1 MTFPPGFLF
10 GVATA
15 AIQIE
20 GASDERG
27 SSIWDAFARE
37 PGRVANGDTPD
48 VACDHYHRWEDDLD
62 LMGALGVDAYRFSIS
77 WPRVLP
83 TGSGPPNRAGID
95 FYKRVVDGLHA
106 RSIEPLA
113 TLYHWDLPQALQDAG
128 GWPARD
134 TAARFAEYASLMF
147 EELGDGVA
155 RWITH
160 NEPWVTA
167 FLGHAYGSKA
177 PGRRDWREALR
188 VAHHVLLSHGL
199 AVREFRAAGRGG
211 GSIGITLDFA
221 PAYPL
226 STSAADRE
234 AAERWDAFRNRWFL
248 DPVMR
253 GRYPPDLLGWFESR
267 LGGVD
272 LGPADDLAV
281 AAEPIDFVGVNYY
294 SRAVVG
300 DNPND
305 GPLGVRQAPAT
316 LPTTGM
322 GWEIA
327 PDALRDLLVRI
338 KREYGDIPILITENG
353 SAYDDP
359 APSDGVVADPER
371 LAYLRDHLGA
381 VARAA
386 ADGVNVHGYFA
397 WSLLDNFEWEHGY
410 GKRFGIVYVDYATQR
425 RVPKTSALW
434 YRDLIADRGPA
445 PYPERAAEPRREA

>member
-27 SSIWDAFARE
+27 PSIWDSFARE

-62 LMGALGVDAYRFSIS
+62 LMRSLGVDAYRFSIS

-113 TLYHWDLPQALQDAG
+113 TLYHWDLPQALHDAG

-167 FLGHAYGSKA
+167 FLGHAYGTKA
-177 PGRRDWREALR
+177 PGRRDWPEAFR

-199 AVREFRAAGRGG
+199 AVRAFRGAGLNG

-221 PAYPL
+221 PGYPL
-226 STSAADRE
+226 SASVADRE
-234 AAERWDAFRNRWFL
+234 AAARWDAFRNRWFL
-248 DPVMR
+248 DPVMH
-253 GRYPPDLLGWFESR
+253 GRYPADLLGWFESLLGR
-267 LGGVD
+267 LD
-272 LGPADDLAV
+272 LGDTDDLIV
-281 AAEPIDFVGVNYY
+281 ASEPIDFIGVNYY

-300 DNPND
+300 NNASD

-316 LPTTGM
+316 LPTTDM

-359 APSDGVVADPER
+359 APADGVVADPER

-386 ADGVNVHGYFA
+386 AEGVNVHGYFA

-434 YRDLIADRGPA
+434 YRDLIAELGVA
-445 PYPERAAEPRREA
+445 P

>member
-1 MTFPPGFLF
+1 MTFPAGFLF

-20 GASDERG
+20 GASDKRG
-27 SSIWDAFARE
+27 RSIWDAFARE

-48 VACDHYHRWEDDLD
+48 VACDHYHRWEEDLD
-62 LMGALGVDAYRFSIS
+62 LMRSLGVDAYRFSIS

-83 TGSGPPNRAGID
+83 KGRGTVNQEGVD
-95 FYKRVVDGLHA
+95 FYKRLVDGLHA
-106 RSIEPLA
+106 RGIEPLA
-113 TLYHWDLPQALQDAG
+113 TLYHWDLPQALHEAG

-134 TAARFAEYASLMF
+134 TAYRFADYAALVF
-147 EELGDGVA
+147 EELGDGVR

-167 FLGHAYGSKA
+167 FLGHAYGTKA
-177 PGRRDWREALR
+177 PGRRDWHEALQ

-199 AVREFRAAGRGG
+199 AVRAFRACAPRGG
-211 GSIGITLDFA
+211 EIGLTLDFA
-221 PAYPL
+221 PGYPL
-226 STSAADRE
+226 SASAADRE
-234 AAERWDAFRNRWFL
+234 AAARWDAFRNRWFL

-253 GRYPPDLLGWFESR
+253 GRYPQELLAWFESR
-267 LGGVD
+267 LGGVA
-272 LGPADDLAV
+272 LGSAGDLAAV
-281 AAEPIDFVGVNYY
+281 SEPIDFVGVNYY

-300 DNPND
+300 DNPYD
-305 GPLGVRQAPAT
+305 GPLAVLHAPAT

-338 KREYGDIPILITENG
+338 KRDYGDVPILITENG

-359 APSDGVVADPER
+359 APSGGIVSDPER
-371 LAYLRDHLGA
+371 LAYLRDHIRA

-386 ADGVNVHGYFA
+386 ADGVNVRGYFA

-410 GKRFGIVYVDYATQR
+410 GKRFGIVHVDYETQR

-434 YRDLIADRGPA
+434 YRDLIA
-445 PYPERAAEPRREA
+445 ERVAAR

>member
-1 MTFPPGFLF
+1 MRFPPGFLF

-20 GASDERG
+20 GASDKRG
-27 SSIWDAFARE
+27 PSIWDAFARE

-48 VACDHYHRWEDDLD
+48 VACDHYHRWEEDLD
-62 LMGALGVDAYRFSIS
+62 LMRSLGVDAYRFSIS

-83 TGSGPPNRAGID
+83 EGRGTVNREGID
-95 FYKRVVDGLHA
+95 FYKRLVDGLH
-106 RSIEPLA
+106 RRGIEPLA
-113 TLYHWDLPQALQDAG
+113 TLYHWDLPQALHEAG

-134 TAARFAEYASLMF
+134 TAYRFAEYAALVF
-147 EELGDGVA
+147 EELGDGVR

-167 FLGHAYGSKA
+167 FLGHAYGTKA
-177 PGRRDWREALR
+177 PGRRDWHEALQ

-199 AVREFRAAGRGG
+199 AVRAFRAGPTHG

-221 PAYPL
+221 PGYPL
-226 STSAADRE
+226 SASAADRD
-234 AAERWDAFRNRWFL
+234 AAARWDAFRNRWFL
-248 DPVMR
+248 DAVMR
-253 GRYPPDLLGWFESR
+253 GRYPADLLAWFESR
-267 LGGVD
+267 LG
-272 LGPADDLAV
+272 AV
-281 AAEPIDFVGVNYY
+281 ALGSAGDLVAASEPIDFVGVNYY
-294 SRAVVG
+294 SRALVG
-300 DNPND
+300 DNPYD
-305 GPLGVRQAPAT
+305 GPLAVRQAPAT

-327 PDALRDLLVRI
+327 PDALRDLLVGI
-338 KREYGDIPILITENG
+338 KRDYGDVPILITENG

-359 APSDGVVADPER
+359 APSEGVVSDPER
-371 LAYLRDHLGA
+371 VAYLRDHIRA

-410 GKRFGIVYVDYATQR
+410 GKRFGLVHVDYETQR

-434 YRDLIADRGPA
+434 YRDLIA
-445 PYPERAAEPRREA
+445 EHIAAS

>member
-20 GASDERG
+20 GAAGGRG
-27 SSIWDAFARE
+27 ASIWDTFARE

-48 VACDHYHRWEDDLD
+48 VACDHFHRWEADLD
-62 LMGALGVDAYRFSIS
+62 LMASLGVNAYRFSIS

-83 TGSGPPNRAGID
+83 AGSGSVNRDGVD
-95 FYKRVVDGLHA
+95 FYRRLVDGLNA
-106 RSIEPLA
+106 RGIEPLA

-128 GWPARD
+128 GWPSRE
-134 TAARFAEYASLMF
+134 TAHRFADYAALMF
-147 EELGDGVA
+147 EELDGVR

-167 FLGHAYGSKA
+167 FLGHAYGTKA
-177 PGRRDWREALR
+177 PGRRDWHEALQ

-199 AVREFRAAGRGG
+199 AVRAFRAGAARA

-226 STSAADRE
+226 SASEADRA
-234 AAERWDAFRNRWFL
+234 AAERWDGFRNRWFL
-248 DPVMR
+248 DPVLR
-253 GRYPPDLLGWFESR
+253 GRYPADLLSWFESR
-267 LGGVD
+267 LGPLE
-272 LGPADDLAV
+272 LGPADDLVV

-294 SRAVVG
+294 SRAVVCE
-300 DNPND
+300 NPHD
-305 GPLGVRQAPAT
+305 GPLDVDHARAT
-316 LPTTGM
+316 RPTTGM

-327 PDALRDLLVRI
+327 PDALHDLLVRI
-338 KREYGDIPILITENG
+338 KRDYGDVPILITENG

-359 APSDGVVADPER
+359 APIGGVVRDPER
-371 LAYLRDHLGA
+371 LAYLRDHLAA
-381 VARAA
+381 VAAA
-386 ADGVNVHGYFA
+386 TADGVPVHGYFA

-410 GKRFGIVYVDYATQR
+410 GKRFGIVHVDYETQR
-425 RVPKTSALW
+425 RIPKSSALW
-434 YRDLIADRGPA
+434 YRDLIAGRSA
-445 PYPERAAEPRREA
+445 L